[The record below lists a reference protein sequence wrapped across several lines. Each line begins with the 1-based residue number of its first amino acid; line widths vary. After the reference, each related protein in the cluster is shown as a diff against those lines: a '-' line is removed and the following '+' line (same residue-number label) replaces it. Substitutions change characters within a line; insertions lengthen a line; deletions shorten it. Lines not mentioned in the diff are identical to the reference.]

1 MSAEKFYKVLGRDGL
16 VCHGGTG
23 VWRKNRWRGV
33 RGPLVPCENGL
44 HLCRAE
50 HLVLWLGPT
59 IWRAEYDGEMV
70 DLDDKVV
77 VRRARVTERIDAWNE
92 RTARLFAA
100 DCAERVLSL
109 FESVY
114 PGDDRPRAAIQ
125 AARDFAEAR
134 AIETATAA
142 NAAWAAEAARAAVWA
157 AEARAI
163 ETATAANAAWA
174 AQAATWAAQAA
185 AWSVNAAWAAEAARA
200 AVWAAEARAIETAT
214 AASAAWAAEAARAA
228 AQAAERE
235 WQTGRL
241 LDYLDGRAG

>member
-1 MSAEKFYKVLGRDGL
+1 M
-16 VCHGGTG
+16 
-23 VWRKNRWRGV
+23 WRGV
-33 RGPLVPCENGL
+33 SGPLVPCENGL

-125 AARDFAEAR
+125 AARDFADGR
-134 AIETATAA
+134 IDAA
-142 NAAWAAEAARAAVWA
+142 ALDAAYERTGSQAAAWAAAHAAAVVCA
-157 AEARAI
+157 
-163 ETATAANAAWA
+163 
-174 AQAATWAAQAA
+174 AAQAA
-185 AWSVNAAWAAEAARA
+185 AWSVNAARAAR
-200 AVWAAEARAIETAT
+200 
-214 AASAAWAAEAARAA
+214 AARAA